1 VRKGIGQVRADG
13 WHVGPRHWGPRA
25 WPSADHVR
33 EPAGEETLA
42 LHNIEKN
49 TGPHL
54 DGIHMLWKSRP
65 QHK

>member
-1 VRKGIGQVRADG
+1 VQNFGGALLHFYICHRFNIV
-13 WHVGPRHWGPRA
+13 
-25 WPSADHVR
+25 SAA
-33 EPAGEETLA
+33 ELA
-42 LHNIEKN
+42 LHNIEKY